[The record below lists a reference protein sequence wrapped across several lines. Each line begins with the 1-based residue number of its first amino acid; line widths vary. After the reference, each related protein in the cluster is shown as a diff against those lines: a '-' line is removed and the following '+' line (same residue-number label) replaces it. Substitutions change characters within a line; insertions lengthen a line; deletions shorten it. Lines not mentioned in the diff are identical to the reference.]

1 MAEASYFWTTNGTGD
16 GTSGGYTATNFS
28 QYLEDVTITAAASEG
43 VLFGVDN
50 SLAVSTTGVTRQVSI
65 ASGSAIV
72 NGKFYKSDSAV
83 LFTLDSTPSS
93 RVDRV
98 ILRGNYSAQTVRL
111 AILKGTDGSASPT
124 ALTQSDGTT
133 WEILLA
139 NVSLNSSNVLS
150 ITDQRTFVKSPTA
163 YGWFNTPLT
172 LNSTLN
178 VSGSI
183 TTTSDLTVNGGDIRL
198 GADVDLRRSA
208 ANTLTIDDTV
218 RIEHTNDGASG
229 LFVIN
234 GSTGAS
240 ADARLIAEV
249 SSSASSDPFA
259 QFRVRDAGNIVT
271 YWTIGLDNSDSDRF
285 KIVPAINL
293 GAAAAAINIDPTSNL
308 VSLSSLSTSSGTITN
323 ATLGTAT
330 ITTLSGTGIVNSDNI
345 ASGAVVNAKLG
356 SLAVDAAKIA
366 ANAVTSAKLAAD
378 AVVTTSINDNAVT
391 SAKLAAGAVVTTS
404 IAANVVTSAK
414 LASYSV
420 VTTSVATNAI
430 TSVELAAN
438 AIVTTSITA
447 NVVTSAKLAADA
459 VVTTSIANLAVTNA
473 KIANSA
479 VDSAQ
484 INVGAVTTLKI
495 AQYNVDGDRI
505 GDWAPYFGGRE
516 GGNAGSWN
524 VAGTTSYTNPITLSG
539 STNVNRVAMY
549 AGTCSI
555 TLSGAASGTTTVTF
569 NDRYTGGNKY
579 AANPIIIANGLNT
592 QDYLVDV
599 VSTTVNDAVIRI
611 QHRSGT
617 TASGTFSVMW
627 MAIGPSSQ
635 V

>member
-98 ILRGNYSAQTVRL
+98 ILRGSYSAQTVRL

-183 TTTSDLTVNGGDIRL
+183 TTTSDLTVSGGDIRL
-198 GADVDLRRSA
+198 GSDVDLRRSA
-208 ANTLTIDDTV
+208 FNTLTIDDNLIV
-218 RIEHTNDGASG
+218 EYNNNGASG
-229 LFVIN
+229 LTITN
-234 GSTGAS
+234 PNTGSL
-240 ADARLIAEV
+240 ADARLIV
-249 SSSASSDPFA
+249 QVNSSAANDPFL
-259 QFRVRDAGNIVT
+259 QFRIADSGSVVT
-271 YWTIGLDNSDSDRF
+271 YWTIGPDNSDTDNLIIANSASFTANPRLT
-285 KIVPAINL
+285 INSSSGL
-293 GAAAAAINIDPTSNL
+293 TT
-308 VSLSSLSTSSGTITN
+308 LSSLSTASGTITN

-356 SLAVDAAKIA
+356 TGAVDAAKIA
-366 ANAVTSAKLAAD
+366 ANAVTSAKLAAN
-378 AVVTTSINDNAVT
+378 AVVTTSIDDNAVT
-391 SAKLAAGAVVTTS
+391 SAKLAAGAIVTTS

-438 AIVTTSITA
+438 AIVTTSIAA

-459 VVTTSIANLAVTNA
+459 VVTTSIIDNAVTLS
-473 KIANSA
+473 KIADGNVTTSKLGNS
-479 VDSAQ
+479 S
-484 INVGAVTTLKI
+484 VTTLKI

-505 GDWAPYFGGRE
+505 GDWAPYFGGRQ
-516 GGNAGSWN
+516 GGDAGSWN

-555 TLSGAASGTTTVTF
+555 TLSSAASGTATVTF

-579 AANPIIIANGLNT
+579 AANPIVIANGLNT

-627 MAIGPSSQ
+627 MAIGPSTQ
-635 V
+635 I